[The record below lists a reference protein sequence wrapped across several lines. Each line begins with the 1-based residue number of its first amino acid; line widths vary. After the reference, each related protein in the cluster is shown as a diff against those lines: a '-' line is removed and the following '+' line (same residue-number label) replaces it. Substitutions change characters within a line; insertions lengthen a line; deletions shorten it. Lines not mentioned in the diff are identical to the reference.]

1 MTEDAVIKIQPTA
14 VRYAYTL
21 YEIVTKVVNLLS
33 LPPDSSFFA
42 FGDHVWQHIEAPN
55 EPSV

>member
-42 FGDHVWQHIEAPN
+42 LGDHVWQHIDY
-55 EPSV
+55 